1 MAAQSIQSIP
11 VARARRAPGAAE
23 SIQSIHE
30 HEHGGTTQQTR
41 AQSKK
46 QHIHDLGLRMGMTDS
61 CSVEMVELVE
71 EFTCSSTTSLVTPH
85 SVPAPSSHLR
95 DRRAVLLAAAATARL
110 PSLLLAL
117 VLHPAPCSIPCRGP
131 GGAPMAAKVNPARCT
146 GRAGG
151 KGRREERKV
160 SGAAGARVRP
170 VSGA

>member
-1 MAAQSIQSIP
+1 
-11 VARARRAPGAAE
+11 
-23 SIQSIHE
+23 
-30 HEHGGTTQQTR
+30 
-41 AQSKK
+41 
-46 QHIHDLGLRMGMTDS
+46 MTDS

-95 DRRAVLLAAAATARL
+95 GRRAVLLAAAATARL

-117 VLHPAPCSIPCRGP
+117 VLHLAPCSIPCRGP

-160 SGAAGARVRP
+160 SGAAGARVRL
-170 VSGA
+170 VSGAWPGLYAGFGRTSGARPRASNCTSGAWLHGIYSQPNMSSLVCWSLVVVYTPNQTAP